1 MVFVTSVAV
10 EKIKAVK
17 AAQGTP
23 EEAGLRVRVVGGGCS
38 GFRS

>member
-1 MVFVTSVAV
+1 MVSVTSVAV
-10 EKIKAVK
+10 EKIK